1 MLKGRTSFHVLIKFI
16 LPLSVHDN
24 PTQCFTRTFPCS
36 PNASSSGTER
46 SLARGGHAALQ
57 LGGLPKSSPPPSVQ
71 SLPQTPHTK
80 SVGDACAPAFP
91 QICTDIR
98 LLASLKELEEPFEK
112 QQIGECC
119 VETWEHRE
127 MPGGPQARVSSSA
140 RSMLGCPLYPEVFLP
155 LLLLLYT
162 DRLKCNAIQ
171 AEPYALRAVLQPG
184 PSPNDPCHGPAADSI
199 CAVV

>member
-1 MLKGRTSFHVLIKFI
+1 MFHQ
-16 LPLSVHDN
+16 N
-24 PTQCFTRTFPCS
+24 TPCS
-36 PNASSSGTER
+36 PNASSSGAER
-46 SLARGGHAALQ
+46 SLPRGGHAALQ
-57 LGGLPKSSPPPSVQ
+57 LGGLPKSSPPSVQ

-119 VETWEHRE
+119 VGTWEHRE
-127 MPGGPQARVSSSA
+127 MPGGPRARVSSSA
-140 RSMLGCPLYPEVFLP
+140 RSVLGRPLSPEVFLP
-155 LLLLLYT
+155 LLLLLYM
-162 DRLKCNAIQ
+162 DRLKCNAVQ
-171 AEPYALRAVLQPG
+171 AEPYALGAVLQPG
-184 PSPNDPCHGPAADSI
+184 PSPHDPCHGPAADSI